1 MVELPILA
9 FATVKV
15 SPTAYPFPPVC
26 IVASTGLTSKL
37 PATNAGRVFAADVA
51 KSAAAILPL

>member
-1 MVELPILA
+1 M
-9 FATVKV
+9 V

-37 PATNAGRVFAADVA
+37 PAAKAGKVFATDVA